1 LGYGFY
7 LGQAALLHLWSYMG
21 QSKRSIRRFFG
32 YVLAS
37 FAVSLGLI
45 FVALNAANA
54 VGLGPF

>member
-1 LGYGFY
+1 
-7 LGQAALLHLWSYMG
+7 MG
-21 QSKRSIRRFFG
+21 QSQRSIRRFFG